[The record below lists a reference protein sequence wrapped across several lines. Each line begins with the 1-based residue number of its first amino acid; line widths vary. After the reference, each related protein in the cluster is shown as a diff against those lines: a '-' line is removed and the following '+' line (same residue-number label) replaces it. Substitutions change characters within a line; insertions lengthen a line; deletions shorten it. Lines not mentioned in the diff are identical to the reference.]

1 MNLLEEE
8 KNHPKFQMFYQEGI
22 LDLSEETEP
31 IKYEEYLIFKTIKK
45 VIFGPNIQ
53 EIGPLAFYVCQN
65 LQEVDFN
72 GTCITRIPISCFAG
86 TSLKSIVLPSSISV
100 IAMGSFQICE
110 NLSSIVLLGVKQ
122 INDWAFRYCKN
133 LRNIEIS
140 DHIEYIRVDAF
151 YESGHT
157 NPITITCP
165 QRFEEYFLERFPNA
179 IFTRNE

>member
-1 MNLLEEE
+1 MNISERE

-31 IKYEEYLIFKTIKK
+31 IKYEEYLNFKTIKK

-53 EIGPLAFYVCQN
+53 EIGPCAFYFCQN

-72 GTCITRIPISCFAG
+72 GTCITCIPELCFAR
-86 TSLKSIVLPSSISV
+86 TSLKSIVFPSSISV
-100 IAMGSFQICE
+100 IDSASFYGCQ
-110 NLSSIVLLGVKQ
+110 NLSSIVLFGVKK
-122 INDWAFRYCKN
+122 IKDWAFGYCPK

-140 DHIEYIRVDAF
+140 DHIEYIHVHAF
-151 YESGHT
+151 YGSEHN

-179 IFTRNE
+179 TFVRNE

>member
-31 IKYEEYLIFKTIKK
+31 IKEQEYWAFQTIQK

-53 EIGPLAFYVCQN
+53 KIGNNGFYFCQN

-72 GTCITRIPISCFAG
+72 GTCITCIPELCFAR

-100 IAMGSFQICE
+100 IDTCSFYDCK
-110 NLSSIVLLGVKQ
+110 NLFSIVLFGVKQ
-122 INDWAFRYCKN
+122 INYCAFGYCKN

-140 DHIEYIRVDAF
+140 DLIEYIHPGAF
-151 YESGHT
+151 YGSVHN

-179 IFTRNE
+179 TFVRNE

>member
-31 IKYEEYLIFKTIKK
+31 IKEKEYWDFQTIQK

-53 EIGPLAFYVCQN
+53 EIGSLAFIHCRN

-72 GTCITRIPISCFAG
+72 GTCITHIPISCFIN
-86 TSLKSIVLPSSISV
+86 TSLKSIVLPSPISV
-100 IAMGSFQICE
+100 IEDFSFSNCI

-122 INDWAFRYCKN
+122 INFYAFGDCPK
-133 LRNIEIS
+133 LTNIKIS
-140 DHIEYIRVDAF
+140 NEIEYIHVRAF
-151 YESGHT
+151 ERSGHR
-157 NPITITCP
+157 NSITITCP

-179 IFTRNE
+179 TFVRNE

>member
-1 MNLLEEE
+1 MNLFEEE
-8 KNHPKFQMFYQEGI
+8 KNHPKFQIFHQEGI
-22 LDLSEETEP
+22 LDLSEDYKP
-31 IKYEEYLIFKTIKK
+31 IKEEEYSLFQTIQK
-45 VIFGPNIQ
+45 VIFGSRIQ
-53 EIGPLAFYVCQN
+53 EIGNDGFYSCQN

-72 GTCITRIPISCFAG
+72 GTCITHIPISCFAR

-100 IAMGSFQICE
+100 INMGSFQSCE

-122 INDWAFRYCKN
+122 INYCAFGDCPK
-133 LRNIEIS
+133 LTNIEIS

-179 IFTRNE
+179 TFVRNE